1 MPIKLEGERYATEML
16 DKGSTIWFWT
26 VQRLPQHPK
35 VPEKSEFTNKAL
47 KGKDLSKTGGG
58 GGGIGGRTWIPT
70 NRCRG
75 IVNYPEAGLLLGLL
89 LAFSTY
95 QAEKKHLAQRSG
107 GPDFRKM
114 KMLFFWIGAWWF
126 EYLFVGV
133 WEMEGAIL
141 RFQIDSYLEDHPS

>member
-58 GGGIGGRTWIPT
+58 VVALAGGHGFPRTDVVGLSIIP
-70 NRCRG
+70 RQGCC
-75 IVNYPEAGLLLGLL
+75 
-89 LAFSTY
+89 
-95 QAEKKHLAQRSG
+95 
-107 GPDFRKM
+107 
-114 KMLFFWIGAWWF
+114 
-126 EYLFVGV
+126 
-133 WEMEGAIL
+133 
-141 RFQIDSYLEDHPS
+141 

>member
-58 GGGIGGRTWIPT
+58 GWWHWRADMDSHEQMSWDCQLSRGRAVARTP
-70 NRCRG
+70 
-75 IVNYPEAGLLLGLL
+75 AGLLYIPGR
-89 LAFSTY
+89 
-95 QAEKKHLAQRSG
+95 KKTSG
-107 GPDFRKM
+107 TAKWRPGFPEDEDVV
-114 KMLFFWIGAWWF
+114 FWIGAWWF

>member
-58 GGGIGGRTWIPT
+58 VVALVAGGRSWD
-70 NRCRG
+70 CQLSRG
-75 IVNYPEAGLLLGLL
+75 RAVARTPAGLLYIPGR
-89 LAFSTY
+89 
-95 QAEKKHLAQRSG
+95 KKTSG
-107 GPDFRKM
+107 TAKWRPGFP
-114 KMLFFWIGAWWF
+114 
-126 EYLFVGV
+126 
-133 WEMEGAIL
+133 
-141 RFQIDSYLEDHPS
+141 EDEDVVFLDWCMMI